1 MGKGSRRRPARI
13 TQAEFDRRW
22 KLAFGK
28 HDKTRTPARSG
39 NVRGVNKVRSRAVG
53 SRMAHNH
60 EVVGSSPTSAS
71 AKGDV
76 MPLDGDIRTREGQ
89 KEQYVECECCGRG
102 DWVAYVEPPPPHPD
116 DCKCPS
122 CNLRAVAK
130 KIYGG
135 GTERLLAEMTS
146 QSLLLDIL
154 EGRTK

>member
-1 MGKGSRRRPARI
+1 
-13 TQAEFDRRW
+13 
-22 KLAFGK
+22 
-28 HDKTRTPARSG
+28 
-39 NVRGVNKVRSRAVG
+39 
-53 SRMAHNH
+53 
-60 EVVGSSPTSAS
+60 
-71 AKGDV
+71 

-154 EGRTK
+154 EGRTKSTGV